1 MKREGRKTKIFV
13 GIILV
18 IILLL
23 LLIKCGTGG
32 KKDDEVVIPE
42 KNIEQLLLDEMK
54 ADEQALLDLY
64 DRGDICSEKWIE
76 EFLTL
81 TKKFQNYQ
89 YAGNAGD
96 IRAFLADYKEY
107 GAKLE
112 EIAELMKKS
121 NFEESVIKLGE
132 LEEYAEEMEGR
143 LNELYQKYHQ
153 ES

>member
-1 MKREGRKTKIFV
+1 MLFQ
-13 GIILV
+13 
-18 IILLL
+18 
-23 LLIKCGTGG
+23 CG
-32 KKDDEVVIPE
+32 KKEKEPEIVIPE
-42 KNIEQLLLDEMK
+42 KNIEQLLLDDLK

-76 EFLTL
+76 EFLAL

-89 YAGNAGD
+89 YEGNAGN
-96 IRAFLADYKEY
+96 IRAFLVEYKEY
-107 GAKLE
+107 GERLE